1 MIGGRVLDASAV
13 VGFASGASVYAAALV
28 WTAVEEG
35 LVLAVP
41 ATSAAAAWSLLRDKH
56 HPVLEVLL
64 RLPATVIDELT
75 ASRARAVGG
84 VGGDL
89 ADAHAVLCARD
100 RGWPLVTGDAVRY
113 AGMDLSGVE
122 IEPLP

>member
-1 MIGGRVLDASAV
+1 MIGGRVLDSSAV

-35 LVLAVP
+35 LVLAIP
-41 ATSAAAAWSLLRDKH
+41 ATAAAAAWAQLRDKH

-75 ASRARAVGG
+75 AGRARAVGG
-84 VGGDL
+84 LGGEL
-89 ADAHAVLCARD
+89 SDAHAVLCARD
-100 RGWPLVTGDAVRY
+100 RGWPLVTADAVRY
-113 AGMDLSGVE
+113 ADIDLSGVE
-122 IEPLP
+122 LEPLP